1 MIYREYGKTGK
12 KVSLLGFGAMRF
24 EDPDNRDLC
33 VEMVVEAAKLGIN
46 YFDTAPAYFGTKS
59 EEIIG
64 QGFKELKRLG
74 LPFYSATKTFKSASS
89 KIRAEIDSQLKRLN
103 LETID
108 FYHIWC
114 VTSLKNWRER
124 KQNGTI
130 EAFVKLKEEGL
141 IRHICVS
148 SHLINDEIK
157 EILAAGVIEGVLLG
171 YSAYNFSMRQAAIDL
186 IAGQGLGCTV
196 MNPLGGG
203 IIPQNPA
210 IFNFI
215 KTRKS
220 ESLVEAALH
229 FLFAHHQIN
238 TSLVGFSELK
248 EIKEAVQAVENYIEI
263 PKSEIERIKEGIS
276 ESFNDICTGCQY
288 CDNCPAGIPIPR
300 FLDSYNHKIFYNDN
314 KMIERL
320 KYHWELNPEQ
330 AAECTACGECEDV
343 CTQHLPI
350 IKRLAEI
357 AALSK

>member
-12 KVSLLGFGAMRF
+12 KVSVVGFGAMRF
-24 EDPDNRDLC
+24 KDPNNRDLC

-46 YFDTAPAYFGTKS
+46 YFDTAPGYFGTKS
-59 EEIIG
+59 EEILG
-64 QGFKELKRLG
+64 QGFKEMKRLD
-74 LPFYSATKTFKSASS
+74 LPFYSATKTSKSSNS
-89 KIRAEIDSQLKRLN
+89 KIRAEIETQLKRLN

-108 FYHIWC
+108 FYHIWY

-124 KQNGTI
+124 KQHGIMET
-130 EAFVKLKEEGL
+130 FVKLKEEGL

-157 EILAAGVIEGVLLG
+157 EILDEGVIEGVLFG
-171 YSAYNFSMRQAAIDL
+171 YSAYNFSMRQAALDL
-186 IAGQGLGCTV
+186 IAGQGLGCTI

-203 IIPQNPA
+203 IIPQNPT
-210 IFNFI
+210 IFDFI
-215 KTRKS
+215 KTRKD

-229 FLFAHHQIN
+229 FLFAHKRIN
-238 TSLVGFSELK
+238 TALVGFSELK
-248 EIKEAVQAVENYIEI
+248 EIKEAVQAVENYVEI

-288 CDNCPAGIPIPR
+288 CDNCPEGIPIPR

-314 KMIERL
+314 QLLERL
-320 KYHWELNPEQ
+320 KYHWDLNPEQ
-330 AAECTACGECEDV
+330 AAACTACGQCEDV

-350 IKRLAEI
+350 IERLAEI

>member
-1 MIYREYGKTGK
+1 LLYREYGKTGK
-12 KVSLLGFGAMRF
+12 KVSVVGFGAMRF
-24 EDPDNRDLC
+24 NEPNNRDLC

-59 EEIIG
+59 EEILS

-74 LPFYSATKTFKSASS
+74 LPFYSATKTSKSSRS
-89 KIRAEIDSQLKRLN
+89 RIRGEIENQLKRLN
-103 LETID
+103 LEAID

-114 VTSLKNWRER
+114 VTSLKDWRER
-124 KQNGTI
+124 KKHGII
-130 EAFVKLKEEGL
+130 ETFVKLKEEGL

-157 EILAAGVIEGVLLG
+157 EILDEGFIEGVLLG
-171 YSAYNFSMRQAAIDL
+171 YSAYNFSMRQAALDL
-186 IAGQGLGCTV
+186 IAGHSLGCTV

-215 KTRKS
+215 KTRKD

-229 FLFAHHQIN
+229 FLFAHRQIN
-238 TSLVGFSELK
+238 TALVGFSELS
-248 EIKEAVQAVENYIEI
+248 EIRQAVRAVENYVEI
-263 PKSEIERIKEGIS
+263 PKSEIERIKGGIV
-276 ESFNDICTGCQY
+276 EAFNDICTGCQY

-314 KMIERL
+314 KLLERL
-320 KYHWELNPEQ
+320 RYHWGLNPEQ
-330 AAECTACGECEDV
+330 AAECTSCGQCEDV